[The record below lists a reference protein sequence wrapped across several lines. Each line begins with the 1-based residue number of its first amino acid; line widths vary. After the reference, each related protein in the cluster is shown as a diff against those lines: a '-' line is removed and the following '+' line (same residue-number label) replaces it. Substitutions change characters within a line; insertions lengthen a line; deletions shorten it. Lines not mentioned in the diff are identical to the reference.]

1 YMNWMENIRDW
12 CISRQLWWGHRIP
25 VWYCGDCGEVT
36 VAIDD
41 PTACEKCG
49 SGKLEQD
56 PDVLDTWFSSALWP
70 HSTLG
75 WPQQTEEL
83 RYFYPTSV
91 LETGYDILFFWVSRM
106 IMTGL
111 YNMKEV
117 PFRHVYL
124 HGLIR
129 DAKGRKMTKSLGN
142 VVDPIK
148 AIDRYGCDALRFV
161 LATGGAPGNDFRL
174 TDERLEGGRNFA
186 NKIWNAS
193 RFVLSYLDEHEPV
206 EPPAITN
213 DMPLEDRWI
222 MSRLQGVVKEVD
234 RELNRFRINE
244 AAHRLHEFFWS
255 EYCDVFI
262 ERAKVRLKE
271 GDTAALSVVAY
282 VLERC
287 LRLLHPFMP
296 FVTERL
302 WQHLREH
309 VSWVDGDA
317 LIVADWPQAQRRWVD
332 RDAERNFLDV
342 AGEPVPK
349 VREAARRAGWSS
361 KVAAPVSVAPDPSLD
376 AAKRVT
382 IYDALVSNAA
392 TNAIVSRT
400 ASWDVRPQLDQP
412 RSSRGA
418 FGTTGTV
425 QFYVPP
431 GPGADS
437 SAERARLSKQMA
449 EAEGQVKRLEGKL
462 ANKQFREKA
471 PAAVVAKEEERLA
484 AARARLEGLRQR
496 LAELG

>member
-1 YMNWMENIRDW
+1 
-12 CISRQLWWGHRIP
+12 
-25 VWYCGDCGEVT
+25 
-36 VAIDD
+36 
-41 PTACEKCG
+41 
-49 SGKLEQD
+49 
-56 PDVLDTWFSSALWP
+56 
-70 HSTLG
+70 
-75 WPQQTEEL
+75 
-83 RYFYPTSV
+83 
-91 LETGYDILFFWVSRM
+91 M

-148 AIDRYGCDALRFV
+148 AIDQYGCDALRFV

-309 VSWVDGDA
+309 VSWADGDA

-361 KVAAPVSVAPDPSLD
+361 KVTAPVSVAPDPSLD
-376 AAKRVT
+376 AAKRVA

-471 PAAVVAKEEERLA
+471 PAAVVAKEEERLV